1 MIVLTAPLAIPVDVI
16 RIILSLVDHANQIVQ
31 ATVIPAQLPTLA
43 KIVLPIIIWTAQLA
57 QVIIF

>member
-1 MIVLTAPLAIPVDVI
+1 VIVLTAPLAIPVDVI